1 LETFYIG
8 FRCYIHNENSSIDK
22 MMKRRLREV
31 LRACLEKLCNLKYL
45 TVSSPIMNPSWCLD
59 VFSKFH
65 PSFCHLKE
73 FCSYG
78 SLFSRIPQWIVH
90 LHNFYDLQL
99 HVKEVLED
107 DVGMLAQLH
116 SLTFLFLHV
125 KGVPENKI
133 IVRGGGFHVLKRFI
147 LGCCRVSCLTFE
159 AGAMPKLEE
168 LMLRFNAH
176 GWDNY
181 GAAPAGIEHLS
192 GLKEI
197 FIDIGGAG
205 AKESVRRAAEAALRN
220 ATEMHPGRP
229 TAHIECDAL
238 PVTVLMTVSPG
249 SRMSTWKICTRS
261 SRTTRRISA
270 IEEQEHEV
278 SCSTWKA
285 KCSGMYACT
294 TLFFGSVPRGRGRN
308 NYQLH
313 SH

>member
-1 LETFYIG
+1 
-8 FRCYIHNENSSIDK
+8 
-22 MMKRRLREV
+22 
-31 LRACLEKLCNLKYL
+31 
-45 TVSSPIMNPSWCLD
+45 MNPSWCLD

-90 LHNFYDLQL
+90 LHNLYDLQL

-205 AKESVRRAAEAALRN
+205 AKESVRRAAEAAMRN

-229 TAHIECDAL
+229 TAHIECDATSGYCFDDSE
-238 PVTVLMTVSPG
+238 PREQDVDVEDMYKEQQDSAEDKCDRG
-249 SRMSTWKICTRS
+249 ARS
-261 SRTTRRISA
+261 
-270 IEEQEHEV
+270 
-278 SCSTWKA
+278 
-285 KCSGMYACT
+285 
-294 TLFFGSVPRGRGRN
+294 
-308 NYQLH
+308 
-313 SH
+313 